1 MTGKTPSSH
10 SPTSSTGKKASRQR
24 SPVAEV
30 VSLTKMVVRADSD
43 MRHVLNTLLTL
54 KPQAIEK
61 LTPAEAR
68 QEPTV
73 TDAVIKYLEG
83 KDRETSPEKLVPG
96 VSARDIV
103 IDCATGRLPATVYTP
118 EGPGPFPLIVY
129 YHGGGFVIADRKVY
143 DGGARGLAKQ
153 ARAVVV
159 SADYRQ
165 APEHKFPAAHDDAWA
180 VYEWATHHAASL
192 GADAH
197 RIALAGESAGG
208 NLALATALAAAK
220 AGLPIPR
227 HVLAVY
233 PVTQPDIHTH
243 SYEKYADAKPL
254 NRPMMEWFVGHYTHS
269 PADTRD
275 WRLDL
280 VHAGLQGL
288 PPVTI
293 VNAEIDPLLDDGAL
307 LEHALREAGVPVERR
322 VYEGMAHEFFGAAAV
337 IEKAEEAQAY
347 AAQRLTADLR
357 ESRFH

>member
-1 MTGKTPSSH
+1 MTSKIPSMH
-10 SPTSSTGKKASRQR
+10 PPESSTDKKASRQR
-24 SPVAEV
+24 SPVAEA
-30 VSLTKMVVRADSD
+30 VSLTKMTVRAGSD
-43 MRHVLNTLLTL
+43 MRHVLNTLLSL

-73 TDAVIKYLEG
+73 TDAMIKYLEG
-83 KDRETSPEKLVPG
+83 KGRETSPEKRVPG

-103 IDCATGRLPATVYTP
+103 VDCATSSLPATVYTP
-118 EGPGPFPLIVY
+118 EGQGPFPLIVY

-143 DGGARGLAKQ
+143 DGGARGLASQ
-153 ARAVVV
+153 ARAVVI

-180 VYEWATHHAASL
+180 VYEWAATHGAAL
-192 GADAH
+192 GGDPR

-220 AGLPIPR
+220 VGLSVPR

-243 SYEKYADAKPL
+243 SYDKYADAKPL
-254 NRPMMEWFVGHYTHS
+254 NRPMMQWFVGHYISS
-269 PADTRD
+269 PTDTRD

-280 VHAGLQGL
+280 AHADLQGL
-288 PPVTI
+288 PPVTLI
-293 VNAEIDPLLDDGAL
+293 NAEIDPLLDDGAMM
-307 LEHALREAGVPVERR
+307 EQALREAGVPVERR
-322 VYEGMAHEFFGAAAV
+322 VYKGVAHEFFGAAVV
-337 IEKAEEAQAY
+337 IRKAAEAQAY
-347 AAQRLTADLR
+347 AAQRLNADLR
-357 ESRFH
+357 DSRFH

>member
-1 MTGKTPSSH
+1 MTSKISSA
-10 SPTSSTGKKASRQR
+10 SSRDMAADKQR
-24 SPVAEV
+24 SPVAEA
-30 VSLTKMVVRADSD
+30 VSLTKMTVRADSD
-43 MRHVLNTLLTL
+43 MRHVLNTLLTM

-73 TDAVIKYLEG
+73 TDAMIKYLEG
-83 KDRETSPEKLVPG
+83 KGRDTAPEALVPG

-103 IDCATGRLPATVYTP
+103 IECATGSLAATVYIP
-118 EGPGPFPLIVY
+118 EGEGPFPVIVY

-153 ARAVVV
+153 ARAVVI

-180 VYEWATHHAASL
+180 VYEWAASHAAAF
-192 GADAH
+192 GGDPR

-220 AGLPIPR
+220 AGLPVPR

-233 PVTQPDIHTH
+233 PVTQPDTHTH

-254 NRPMMEWFVGHYTHS
+254 NRPMMLWFVGHYTGS

-293 VNAEIDPLLDDGAL
+293 INAGIDPLLDDGAM
-307 LEHALREAGVPVERR
+307 LEDALREAGVPVDRR
-322 VYEGMAHEFFGAAAV
+322 VYKGVAHEFFGAAAV
-337 IEKAEEAQAY
+337 IGKAAEAQAY
-347 AAQRLTADLR
+347 AAQRLNADLR
-357 ESRFH
+357 QARFH